1 MKRLATILFCAMV
14 ALYAAAR
21 EGEKISPWFSPV
33 RAFAE
38 AAMVGALADWFAV
51 TALFRRPW
59 WVQFIRWV
67 PFLGPLIY
75 NHTAIVPSNKDRIG
89 ESLGNFVEKNFLTS
103 EAVRTKLQSI
113 DMAGIVAGRLSDPEK
128 SAVLVDEICAFIPG
142 MIGALDDDDI
152 RRFVSSNMTHAI
164 RSVEVAPSLGHFLEI
179 LTSNN
184 KHQELFDR
192 VLILVNNLFEEYREA
207 LQDRI
212 TDETPWFLLPFGVD
226 FVVYDKIVTNLQSLL
241 NEVTRNPDHE
251 LRVRFNRATEEFIR
265 KLKSSPEYRE
275 RGELLKEE
283 FLASP
288 VIRQY
293 FDRVWD
299 DLKPRILDALARPDS
314 ALRTRMGEAVRAV
327 GNGLLN
333 DEAVRRKI
341 NERIQDAAV
350 AVVDKHRAEIS
361 SLIAEQMRQ
370 WDAVTISDKI
380 EREVGSDLQYI
391 RINGTIIGGFIGLII
406 HVFSRVF

>member
-1 MKRLATILFCAMV
+1 
-14 ALYAAAR
+14 
-21 EGEKISPWFSPV
+21 
-33 RAFAE
+33 
-38 AAMVGALADWFAV
+38 
-51 TALFRRPW
+51 
-59 WVQFIRWV
+59 
-67 PFLGPLIY
+67 
-75 NHTAIVPSNKDRIG
+75 
-89 ESLGNFVEKNFLTS
+89 
-103 EAVRTKLQSI
+103 
-113 DMAGIVAGRLSDPEK
+113 
-128 SAVLVDEICAFIPG
+128 
-142 MIGALDDDDI
+142 
-152 RRFVSSNMTHAI
+152 
-164 RSVEVAPSLGHFLEI
+164 VEVAPSLGHFLEI

-241 NEVTRNPDHE
+241 NEVTGNPDHE

-275 RGELLKEE
+275 RGESLKEE

-293 FDRVWD
+293 FDQVWD

-361 SLIAEQMRQ
+361 SLIAGQMRQ
-370 WDAVTISDKI
+370 WDATTISDKI
-380 EREVGSDLQYI
+380 EQEVGSDLQYI

-406 HVFSRVF
+406 HVFSRFF